1 MSLDRPIYETEHDLF
16 RETCRRFLE
25 KEVTPFHAQ
34 WEKDG
39 IVPRDLWIKAG
50 KAGLLLPTTSDM
62 YGGAGGDF
70 RFGAVLME
78 EVGYASASGLG
89 IPLHNDIIA
98 PYIERY
104 GNEAT
109 KRNWLPKMA
118 TGEAIGAICMT
129 EPGTGSDLQGIKT
142 TARKDGDD
150 YIINGQKTFITNG
163 QNADILIIIAK
174 TDPEKGAKGTSL
186 ILVEADRAGFSR
198 GRNLDKIGLKAQDT
212 SELFF
217 DNVRVPQTNLLGEEN
232 QGFRYLMEQLPRE
245 RLISALRAIAT
256 VEAALDWTVA
266 YTKERKAF
274 GQTIFDFQNTKFKLA
289 EVRANAVVGRVF
301 IDRCI
306 ELQVAGE
313 LDLETAAIAKLW
325 VSEVQS
331 KAVDECLQLF
341 GGYGY
346 MWEYPI
352 ARLFADARINRIY
365 GGSSEVMK
373 LIISRHL

>member
-1 MSLDRPIYETEHDLF
+1 MPLDRPIFEPEHNLF
-16 RETCRRFLE
+16 RETCRRFME
-25 KEVTPFHAQ
+25 REVTPFHAQ

-39 IVPRDLWIKAG
+39 QVPRKVWTKAG
-50 KAGLLLPTTSDM
+50 EAGLLLPTTSDA

-70 RFGAVLME
+70 RFGAVLTE

-98 PYIERY
+98 PYIEHY
-104 GNEAT
+104 GSEEI
-109 KRNWLPKMA
+109 KQHWLPRMA
-118 TGEAIGAICMT
+118 RGESIGAICMT
-129 EPGTGSDLQGIKT
+129 EPGTGSDLQGVMT
-142 TARKDGDD
+142 TAKKDGDD
-150 YIINGQKTFITNG
+150 YVINGQKTFITNG
-163 QNADILIIIAK
+163 QNADILIVIAK
-174 TDPEKGAKGTSL
+174 TDPSKGAKGTSL
-186 ILVEADRAGFSR
+186 ILVEGDREGFKR

-217 DNVRVPQTNLLGEEN
+217 EDVRVPQGNLLGEEN

-245 RLISALRAIAT
+245 RLLSALRAIAT
-256 VEAALDWTVA
+256 VEAALDWTVE

-274 GQTIFDFQNTKFKLA
+274 GQAIFDFQNTKFKLA
-289 EVRANAVVGRVF
+289 EVRANAVVGRAF

-306 ELQVAGE
+306 QMQVDDT

-325 VSEVQS
+325 ASEVQS

-352 ARLFADARINRIY
+352 ARLYADARINRIY
-365 GGSSEVMK
+365 AGSSEVMK

>member
-1 MSLDRPIYETEHDLF
+1 MPLDRPIFESEHELF
-16 RETCRRFLE
+16 RETCKRFME
-25 KEVTPFHAQ
+25 KEVVPYHAD
-34 WEKDG
+34 WEKAG
-39 IVPRDLWIKAG
+39 QVPREIWVKAAQ
-50 KAGLLLPTTSDM
+50 AGLLLPTTSAD
-62 YGGAGGDF
+62 YGGSGGDF
-70 RFGAVLME
+70 RFGAVLTE

-98 PYIERY
+98 PYIENY
-104 GNEAT
+104 GSEDI
-109 KRNWLPKMA
+109 KRAWLPKMA
-118 TGEAIGAICMT
+118 SAEAIGAICMT
-129 EPGTGSDLQGIKT
+129 EPGTGSDLQGVKT
-142 TARKDGDD
+142 TAKKDGNE
-150 YIINGQKTFITNG
+150 YVINGQKTFITNG
-163 QNADILIIIAK
+163 QNADIFIVVCK
-174 TDPEKGAKGTSL
+174 TDPELGAKGTSL
-186 ILVEADRAGFSR
+186 ILVEADRDGFSR

-217 DNVRVPQTNLLGEEN
+217 DNVRVPQTNILGEEN

-245 RLISALRAIAT
+245 RLLSALRAIAT
-256 VEAALDWTVA
+256 VEAALEWTVA

-274 GQTIFDFQNTKFKLA
+274 GSTIFDFQNTKFKLA
-289 EVRANAVVGRVF
+289 EVRANAVVGRAF

-306 ELQVAGE
+306 EMQINGT

-325 VSEVQS
+325 ASEVQG

-352 ARLFADARINRIY
+352 ARLYADARINRIY
-365 GGSSEVMK
+365 AGSSEVMK